1 MTNIAV
7 CQRVRPSWQT
17 FQNGRIVNA
26 NRMDQRRRLDSDIQS
41 SSVINVDTRSDLD
54 IHDSFDQNP
63 NDVEFD
69 TPSEEIDEFFEQFF
83 DDLDFTDFKSPIVSM
98 DSDSIQILS
107 GTGDISLNSE
117 GTVDLSDIAH
127 NAKLEHELLFGNPFK
142 DFQAQTQRDIQKT
155 PQRQNNAQLS
165 SMNLRKQI
173 NMQVE
178 EMKMPSRT
186 NSLGRQPVQVSPT
199 SNQVIPRMRPLP
211 LQIVPNLRN
220 MSVDG
225 LFPRYPLLLL
235 MNNSTINT
243 GGNKF
248 EQRKEIVRG
257 PNTEIL
263 SMKTT
268 NNAIRNGNRH
278 ISRSNVRVSF
288 RNSTRTFSAVKSLP
302 RDVKRIVQFSN
313 QGQPLRLEIQRG
325 GRNKH
330 QGQAS
335 SKRNSKIHPNGRKNG
350 RQESVSRNNLQV
362 RPMNNN
368 HDFFRGNNIQRQS
381 SHNQRQLQR
390 NNILNIGAKTSQI
403 DQSFLHNTR
412 HLQRPNIVSPQITNG
427 QAHPVFPGNQRHL
440 ERNNFQRAPS
450 QQSGSN
456 PVFLA
461 NQRQVPHQLL
471 RTSPVLNR
479 LHVIPSAQ
487 RQITSRF
494 QAHNRPFNT
503 RSNTLDTPGITR
515 QQQIALEAVRN
526 RNMLFQR
533 IMSQRPNQDQMSH
546 FLRQNVRFS
555 QTFRHFSPTPL
566 PFRQFRNPQRVR
578 HQNNFS
584 FRPWRRHRR
593 FRPSQRRFFH

>member
-7 CQRVRPSWQT
+7 CQRVRPPWQT
-17 FQNGRIVNA
+17 FQNGHIVNA
-26 NRMDQRRRLDSDIQS
+26 NTMDQRRRLDSDIQS
-41 SSVINVDTRSDLD
+41 SSVINVDARSDQD
-54 IHDSFDQNP
+54 IHDSLDQDP

-69 TPSEEIDEFFEQFF
+69 MPSEEIDEFFEQFF
-83 DDLDFTDFKSPIVSM
+83 DDLDLTDFKFPTVSM
-98 DSDSIQILS
+98 ESDSIQIRT

-127 NAKLEHELLFGNPFK
+127 NAKLEHELLFGNPLK
-142 DFQAQTQRDIQKT
+142 NFQAQTQRDIQKT
-155 PQRQNNAQLS
+155 PQRQNNAQPS
-165 SMNLRKQI
+165 AMNLIQQI
-173 NMQVE
+173 KMQVE
-178 EMKMPSRT
+178 EMKMQSRT
-186 NSLGRQPVQVSPT
+186 KSLGRQPVQVSPT
-199 SNQVIPRMRPLP
+199 SNQVNPRMRQLP
-211 LQIVPNLRN
+211 FQIIPNLRN

-225 LFPRYPLLLL
+225 LFPRYPLFLL

-248 EQRKEIVRG
+248 EQRKDIVRG

-268 NNAIRNGNRH
+268 QNAFRNGNRH
-278 ISRSNVRVSF
+278 ISRSNVRVSS
-288 RNSTRTFSAVKSLP
+288 RNSTRTFSSIKSLP
-302 RDVKRIVQFSN
+302 NAVKPIVYFSI

-325 GRNKH
+325 ERNKT
-330 QGQAS
+330 QGQATLKS
-335 SKRNSKIHPNGRKNG
+335 NNRIDPNGRKNG

-368 HDFFRGNNIQRQS
+368 HNFHMGNNIQRQS
-381 SHNQRQLQR
+381 PHNQRQLQR

-403 DQSFLHNTR
+403 DQSVLRNTR
-412 HLQRPNIVSPQITNG
+412 HLQRLNILRQQITNG
-427 QAHPVFPGNQRHL
+427 QTHPVFPGNQRHL
-440 ERNNFQRAPS
+440 QRNNFQSGPS

-461 NQRQVPHQLL
+461 NQRQVPHRLL

-494 QAHNRPFNT
+494 QAHNRPPN
-503 RSNTLDTPGITR
+503 RGSNALDTPGITR
-515 QQQIALEAVRN
+515 QQQIASEAVQNRN
-526 RNMLFQR
+526 RLFKR
-533 IMSQRPNQDQMSH
+533 IMSQRPDQDQMSH
-546 FLRQNVRFS
+546 FLRQSVRFP
-555 QTFRHFSPTPL
+555 QTVRNFSPTPF

-584 FRPWRRHRR
+584 FRPRRRR
-593 FRPSQRRFFH
+593 RQFRPFQRRFFH